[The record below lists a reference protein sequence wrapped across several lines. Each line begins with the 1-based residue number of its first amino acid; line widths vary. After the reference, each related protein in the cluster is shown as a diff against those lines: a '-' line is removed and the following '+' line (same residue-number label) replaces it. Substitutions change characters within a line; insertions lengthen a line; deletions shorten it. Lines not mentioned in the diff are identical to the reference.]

1 MRSRGLICSGSQ
13 SEAGVPYRCLRVAKK
28 EEKGVG
34 REAPCGKVKKTQV
47 SQGVFSPMSIQFSQ
61 GKLQEEERKTI
72 LQQVQCH
79 MQQVT
84 QEAVREAVTVVV
96 EAEGTAKLER
106 AKVQPAQMLARGIH
120 WK

>member
-47 SQGVFSPMSIQFSQ
+47 SQGVFSPMSIQFTQ
-61 GKLQEEERKTI
+61 GKLQEEEPKTI

-79 MQQVT
+79 MQQVA
-84 QEAVREAVTVVV
+84 QEAVREEVTAVV
-96 EAEGTAKLER
+96 EAEVTPKQGREQGRPRQSQEHA
-106 AKVQPAQMLARGIH
+106 I
-120 WK
+120 